1 MTRPTGT
8 AVLRGIVSKKVDR
21 TYRSGLSR
29 AWIKVRNP
37 TSIAVQ
43 RERSEKWN
51 M

>member
-1 MTRPTGT
+1 MTRPTST
-8 AVLRGIVSKKVDR
+8 AVPRGIVSKKVDR

-29 AWIKVRNP
+29 AWIKVCNP